1 MSSILAL
8 NYFPPSQTNTAVNS
22 LSLGSIFFAQ
32 SLEPPPP
39 LSFYSPPERREP
51 VARYRVTET
60 RRYSRVR
67 EQNRAAKR
75 ALFARAKARLIQM
88 CRGSSI
94 FKARSRAEPTD
105 DPAAPAAASVYKEW
119 KRARRP
125 LWILL
130 LLVLLTSCRLI
141 MALLS
146 DPVPQRVPPSTE
158 PRGQKVRHCDQPP
171 G

>member
-1 MSSILAL
+1 MVFVSL
-8 NYFPPSQTNTAVNS
+8 NRWNPPLLCLFIPPPSVS
-22 LSLGSIFFAQ
+22 LLQ
-32 SLEPPPP
+32 N
-39 LSFYSPPERREP
+39 
-51 VARYRVTET
+51 RVTET
-60 RRYSRVR
+60 SIRR
-67 EQNRAAKR
+67 EQTRAAKR
-75 ALFARAKARLIQM
+75 ALFAREKDRLIQM
-88 CRGSSI
+88 CRGSSM
-94 FKARSRAEPTD
+94 FKARSRAGPTD